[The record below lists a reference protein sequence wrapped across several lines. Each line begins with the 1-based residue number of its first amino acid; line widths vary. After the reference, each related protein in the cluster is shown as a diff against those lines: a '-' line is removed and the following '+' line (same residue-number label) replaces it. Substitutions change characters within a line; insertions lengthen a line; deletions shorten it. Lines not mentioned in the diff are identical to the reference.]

1 MNLEVF
7 NLTFFFL
14 NTGYRALRETQE
26 IPRTPYRVKKTKTKT
41 GHEILAYNFQKEK
54 KRDTNR
60 YKLEIK
66 TEGNIPKR

>member
-1 MNLEVF
+1 M
-7 NLTFFFL
+7 
-14 NTGYRALRETQE
+14 QE
-26 IPRTPYRVKKTKTKT
+26 MPRTPYRVKKTKTKT